1 MSVTVDSLLRCN
13 FSVQV
18 IDFLFDLV
26 DALRNDEY
34 SLTDYEA
41 SILIPCLVEKV
52 YGSSNFQYHV
62 GFSLKL
68 MLIYFFVFSVI
79 DGNGMY
85 STLMVTSCFHCP
97 N

>member
-1 MSVTVDSLLRCN
+1 
-13 FSVQV
+13 VQV

-34 SLTDYEA
+34 SLADYEA

-52 YGSSNFQYHV
+52 YGSSN
-62 GFSLKL
+62 SST
-68 MLIYFFVFSVI
+68 MLIYIFVFSVI

-85 STLMVTSCFHCP
+85 STLMVTSCFHCL